1 MNGRILLIF
10 TTKSLIYT
18 CATGVIGI
26 IFYYIFGALLGITW
40 LGIGLALLFAAIGFV
55 VGTFKIPDTDSLEIT
70 RKAGGEYIDKAF
82 LRWWKFKK
90 KGNVIYTYLGAEDE
104 KSTK

>member
-1 MNGRILLIF
+1 MLIF

-26 IFYYIFGALLGITW
+26 IFYYIFGALLGVTW
-40 LGIGLALLFAAIGFV
+40 LGIGLALLFVFIVFV
-55 VGTFKIPDTDSLEIT
+55 VGTFKIPDNDSLEIT

-90 KGNVIYTYLGAEDE
+90 KGNLIYTYLGTEDDTAR
-104 KSTK
+104 K